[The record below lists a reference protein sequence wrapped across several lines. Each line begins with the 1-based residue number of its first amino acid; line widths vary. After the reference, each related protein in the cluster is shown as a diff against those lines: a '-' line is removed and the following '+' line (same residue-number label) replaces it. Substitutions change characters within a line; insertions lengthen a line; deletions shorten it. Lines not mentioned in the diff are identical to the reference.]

1 MISYELTGVKFA
13 YSRRGPV
20 ALDVPAL
27 RIEPGVVNVLMGASG
42 SGKST
47 LLGLLSGVAR
57 PQHGTVTL
65 GDQHLHTM
73 SEAKRAKLRRT
84 TIDMV
89 VQDFALLEALTAG
102 ENVAMGARLAGKKV
116 DQNTI
121 ETAFS
126 HVGLAGLSG
135 RRIWELSG
143 GQQQRVAIAR
153 TLVTGCPVILAD
165 EPTSALDADS
175 TELVLGHLTSMAHDH
190 GKTVVIVTHDQDVA
204 ARADRMIVMADGV
217 ITSDT
222 TRPAAQVT
230 A

>member
-1 MISYELTGVKFA
+1 MIFYELSHVKFS

-20 ALDVPAL
+20 ALNVPEL

-57 PQHGTVTL
+57 PQHGAVTL
-65 GDQHLHTM
+65 GGNQLHTM

-102 ENVAMGARLAGKKV
+102 ENVAIGARLAGKSV
-116 DQNTI
+116 DESAI
-121 ETAFS
+121 EKALA
-126 HVGLAGLSG
+126 HVGLSGLAA
-135 RRIWELSG
+135 RRTWELSG
-143 GQQQRVAIAR
+143 GQQQRVAVAR

-165 EPTSALDADS
+165 EPTSALDAES

-190 GKTVVIVTHDQDVA
+190 GKTVVIVTHDQDVV

-217 ITSDT
+217 IASDT
-222 TRPAAQVT
+222 GQVSAQVT